1 MKKIVFIFVIF
12 LLAEPVKVKTPR
24 GDVVVNVSGK
34 EKDVSIRDVKNSIL
48 DRLEEIE
55 KLLPRPGT
63 EMTHMKRRRLI
74 NLLEQI
80 AGLVEFIPSEGVISI
95 GDTLKKKET
104 VIEGMDD
111 TSFRKLV
118 ERLNQE
124 DFFEDKLKILEVAAS
139 HNYFY
144 VYQVCKV
151 LEGVTDGEDRLKALK
166 LLWPVVIDR
175 ENGFKILSLFEFE
188 DEKSQAEKILKED

>member
-1 MKKIVFIFVIF
+1 MLPIFVIF

-34 EKDVSIRDVKNSIL
+34 EKDVSIKDVKNSIL

-63 EMTHMKRRRLI
+63 EMTHMRRRRLI

-95 GDTLKKKET
+95 GDTLKKNET
-104 VIEGMDD
+104 IIEGMDD

>member
-1 MKKIVFIFVIF
+1 MLPIFIIL
-12 LLAEPVKVKTPR
+12 LLAGPVKVKTPK

-63 EMTHMKRRRLI
+63 EMTHMRRRRLI

-95 GDTLKKKET
+95 GDTLKKNET
-104 VIEGMDD
+104 IIEGMDD

>member
-1 MKKIVFIFVIF
+1 MLPIFVIF

>member
-1 MKKIVFIFVIF
+1 MLPIFIIL

-34 EKDVSIRDVKNSIL
+34 EKDVSIKDVKNSIL

-55 KLLPRPGT
+55 KLLPKPGT
-63 EMTHMKRRRLI
+63 EMTHMRRRRLI

-111 TSFRKLV
+111 ASFRKLV

-124 DFFEDKLKILEVAAS
+124 EFSEDKLKILEVAAS

-151 LEGVTDGEDRLKALK
+151 LEGFTDGEDRLKALR
-166 LLWPVVIDR
+166 LLWPVVVDR

>member
-1 MKKIVFIFVIF
+1 MLPIFIIF
-12 LLAEPVKVKTPR
+12 LLAQPVKVKTPR
-24 GDVVVNVSGK
+24 GDVVVDVSGK

-55 KLLPRPGT
+55 KLLPKPGT
-63 EMTHMKRRRLI
+63 EMTHMRRRRLI
-74 NLLEQI
+74 NLLEQV

-95 GDTLKKKET
+95 GDTLKKNER

-111 TSFRKLV
+111 TSFRKLL

-124 DFFEDKLKILEVAAS
+124 DFSDGKLKILEVAAS

-151 LEGVTDGEDRLKALK
+151 LEGFSNGEDRLKVLR

>member
-1 MKKIVFIFVIF
+1 MLPIFIIL
-12 LLAEPVKVKTPR
+12 LLAGPVKVKTPK

-48 DRLEEIE
+48 DRLEEVE

-63 EMTHMKRRRLI
+63 EMTHMRRRRLI

-95 GDTLKKKET
+95 GDTLKKNET
-104 VIEGMDD
+104 IIEGMDD

-175 ENGFKILSLFEFE
+175 KNGFKILSLFEFE

>member
-1 MKKIVFIFVIF
+1 MLPIFIIL
-12 LLAEPVKVKTPR
+12 LLAGPVKVKTPR

-63 EMTHMKRRRLI
+63 EMTHMRRRRLI

-95 GDTLKKKET
+95 GDTLKKNET

>member
-1 MKKIVFIFVIF
+1 MLPIFVIF

-24 GDVVVNVSGK
+24 GDVVVDVSGK
-34 EKDVSIRDVKNSIL
+34 EKDVSIEDIKNNIL

-55 KLLPRPGT
+55 KLLPKPGT
-63 EMTHMKRRRLI
+63 EMTHVRRRRLI
-74 NLLEQI
+74 NLLEQV
-80 AGLVEFIPSEGVISI
+80 AGLVELIPSKGVISI
-95 GDTLKKKET
+95 GDTLKKNET
-104 VIEGMDD
+104 IIEGMDD
-111 TSFRKLV
+111 ESFRKLV

-124 DFFEDKLKILEVAAS
+124 DFSEDKLKILEVAAS

-144 VYQVCKV
+144 VYQVYKV
-151 LEGVTDGEDRLKALK
+151 LKGFPYGEERLKALR

-188 DEKSQAEKILKED
+188 DEKSQAEKILQED

>member
-1 MKKIVFIFVIF
+1 MLPIFIIL

-55 KLLPRPGT
+55 TLLPKPGT
-63 EMTHMKRRRLI
+63 EMTHMRRRRLI

-144 VYQVCKV
+144 VYQVYKV

>member
-1 MKKIVFIFVIF
+1 MLPIFIIL
-12 LLAEPVKVKTPR
+12 LLAQPIKVKTPR
-24 GDVVVNVSGK
+24 GDVVVHVSGK
-34 EKDVSIRDVKNSIL
+34 EKDLSIEDVKNNIL

-55 KLLPRPGT
+55 KLLPKPGT
-63 EMTHMKRRRLI
+63 EMTHMRRRRLI

-144 VYQVCKV
+144 VYQVYKV
-151 LEGVTDGEDRLKALK
+151 LEGFPYGEDRLKALR

-188 DEKSQAEKILKED
+188 DEKKQAEKILKED

>member
-1 MKKIVFIFVIF
+1 MLPIFIIL
-12 LLAEPVKVKTPR
+12 LLAQPIKVKTPR
-24 GDVVVNVSGK
+24 GDVVVHVSGK
-34 EKDVSIRDVKNSIL
+34 EKDLSIEDVKNNIL

-55 KLLPRPGT
+55 KLLPKPGT
-63 EMTHMKRRRLI
+63 EMTHMRRRRLI

>member
-1 MKKIVFIFVIF
+1 MLPIFIIL

>member
-1 MKKIVFIFVIF
+1 MLPIFIIL

-144 VYQVCKV
+144 VYQVYKV
-151 LEGVTDGEDRLKALK
+151 LEGFPYGEDRLKTLR

-188 DEKSQAEKILKED
+188 DEKKQAEKILKED

>member
-1 MKKIVFIFVIF
+1 MLPIFIIL

-34 EKDVSIRDVKNSIL
+34 EKDVSIKDVKNSIL

-55 KLLPRPGT
+55 KLLPKPGT
-63 EMTHMKRRRLI
+63 EMTHMRRKRLI

-95 GDTLKKKET
+95 GDTLKKNGT
-104 VIEGMDD
+104 IIEGMDD
-111 TSFRKLV
+111 SSFSKLV

-124 DFFEDKLKILEVAAS
+124 EFSEDKLKILEVAAS

-151 LEGVTDGEDRLKALK
+151 LEGFTDGEDRLKALR
-166 LLWPVVIDR
+166 LLWPVVVDR

>member
-1 MKKIVFIFVIF
+1 MLPIFIIL
-12 LLAEPVKVKTPR
+12 LLAQPIKVKTPR
-24 GDVVVNVSGK
+24 GDVVVHVSGK
-34 EKDVSIRDVKNSIL
+34 EKDLSIEDVKNNIL

-55 KLLPRPGT
+55 KLLPKPGT
-63 EMTHMKRRRLI
+63 EMTHMRRRRLI

-144 VYQVCKV
+144 VYQVYKV
-151 LEGVTDGEDRLKALK
+151 LEGFPYGEDRLKTLR
-166 LLWPVVIDR
+166 LLWHVVIDR

-188 DEKSQAEKILKED
+188 DEKKQAEKILKED

>member
-1 MKKIVFIFVIF
+1 MLPIFIIL

-95 GDTLKKKET
+95 GDTLKKNET